1 MIVPI
6 SRRKREWTELD
17 GTAVSR
23 RSVAQ
28 VRVNS
33 GDPGRCPKIR
43 LKEPGPNGTSAGFQ
57 TDENRYYTLILAK
70 RPRSDTS
77 LWSKSLINIEFFSLL
92 WEHLLSCSVLLIHL
106 YISNTTRYYLYQ
118 FFNCNISFHF

>member
-1 MIVPI
+1 MMVPV
-6 SRRKREWTELD
+6 SRKKREWTELN

-23 RSVAQ
+23 RSVAR

-57 TDENRYYTLILAK
+57 TDENRYYTLILAEKAEK
-70 RPRSDTS
+70 R
-77 LWSKSLINIEFFSLL
+77 
-92 WEHLLSCSVLLIHL
+92 
-106 YISNTTRYYLYQ
+106 YLR
-118 FFNCNISFHF
+118 F